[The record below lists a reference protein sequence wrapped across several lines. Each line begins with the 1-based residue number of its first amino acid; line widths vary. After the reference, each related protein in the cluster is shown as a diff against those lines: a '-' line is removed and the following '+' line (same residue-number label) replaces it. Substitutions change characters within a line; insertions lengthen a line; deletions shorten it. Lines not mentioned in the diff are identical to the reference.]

1 MPYFNAIIAVTSRGI
16 MEAKNTKTGEFLPLK
31 PITGVDALLII
42 RKLKKEL
49 KLNRLRIS
57 KIIHDAELFAA
68 SSFNK
73 KSQRGR
79 KPFLFV
85 GE

>member
-1 MPYFNAIIAVTSRGI
+1 
-16 MEAKNTKTGEFLPLK
+16 
-31 PITGVDALLII
+31 
-42 RKLKKEL
+42 
-49 KLNRLRIS
+49 LRIS

-79 KPFLFV
+79 KPFFSESQV
-85 GE
+85 SEAKRTEICWTNYPTREASWDCKAH